1 LYLTIANCEKRK
13 HYKIKKMTRRGY
25 IFGTT
30 TVSQRR
36 KLKKRRKWDKN
47 KTDKRVKIRNNQKKF
62 KRGQI
67 GGKIVT
73 LGS

>member
-1 LYLTIANCEKRK
+1 
-13 HYKIKKMTRRGY
+13 MTGRGY
-25 IFGTT
+25 IFWTT

-47 KTDKRVKIRNNQKKF
+47 KTDKRVKIRKNRKKF